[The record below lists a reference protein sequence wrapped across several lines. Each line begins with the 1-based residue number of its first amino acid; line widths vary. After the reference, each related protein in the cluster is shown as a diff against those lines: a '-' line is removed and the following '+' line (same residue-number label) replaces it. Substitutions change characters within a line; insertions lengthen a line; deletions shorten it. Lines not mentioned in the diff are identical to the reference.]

1 MFKKIANTIQAQVIA
16 LIIALAFIILSLV
29 NIFSVTMDIKVVLSV
44 FPLIVF
50 SIRVEFY
57 SCCDFCNIMLV
68 SYLQYSIQDKRKS

>member
-50 SIRVEFY
+50 SIISVLCLY
-57 SCCDFCNIMLV
+57 NI
-68 SYLQYSIQDKRKS
+68 QKIKQKK

>member
-1 MFKKIANTIQAQVIA
+1 KKIANTIQAQVIA

-50 SIRVEFY
+50 SIISVLCLY
-57 SCCDFCNIMLV
+57 NI
-68 SYLQYSIQDKRKS
+68 QKIKQKK

>member
-29 NIFSVTMDIKVVLSV
+29 NIFSVTTDIKVVLSV

-50 SIRVEFY
+50 SIGSVLCLY
-57 SCCDFCNIMLV
+57 NI
-68 SYLQYSIQDKRKS
+68 QKIKQKK

>member
-29 NIFSVTMDIKVVLSV
+29 NIFSVTTNIKVILSV

-50 SIRVEFY
+50 SIGSVLCLY
-57 SCCDFCNIMLV
+57 NI
-68 SYLQYSIQDKRKS
+68 QKIKQKK

>member
-50 SIRVEFY
+50 SIRVEF
-57 SCCDFCNIMLV
+57 
-68 SYLQYSIQDKRKS
+68 

>member
-50 SIRVEFY
+50 SIGSVLCLY
-57 SCCDFCNIMLV
+57 NI
-68 SYLQYSIQDKRKS
+68 QKIKQKK

>member
-29 NIFSVTMDIKVVLSV
+29 NIFSVTTNIKVVLSV

-50 SIRVEFY
+50 SIGSVLCLY
-57 SCCDFCNIMLV
+57 NI
-68 SYLQYSIQDKRKS
+68 QKIKQKK

>member
-1 MFKKIANTIQAQVIA
+1 KKIANTIQAQVIA

-50 SIRVEFY
+50 SIGSVLCLY
-57 SCCDFCNIMLV
+57 NI
-68 SYLQYSIQDKRKS
+68 QKIKQKK

>member
-29 NIFSVTMDIKVVLSV
+29 NIFSVTTNIKVVLSV

-50 SIRVEFY
+50 SIMSVLCLY
-57 SCCDFCNIMLV
+57 NI
-68 SYLQYSIQDKRKS
+68 QKIKQKK

>member
-29 NIFSVTMDIKVVLSV
+29 NIFSVTTDIKVVLSV

-50 SIRVEFY
+50 SIISVLCLY
-57 SCCDFCNIMLV
+57 NI
-68 SYLQYSIQDKRKS
+68 QKIKQKK

>member
-29 NIFSVTMDIKVVLSV
+29 NIFSVTTNIKVVLSV

-50 SIRVEFY
+50 SIISVLCLY
-57 SCCDFCNIMLV
+57 NI
-68 SYLQYSIQDKRKS
+68 QKIKQKK